1 MATLDFIRYETDQAI
16 DVNIGNK
23 DCRVKPYIHLVFDD
37 DGANGKYGIIMTVSP
52 PNVNI
57 EYEQI
62 FLKHNDDFDFTTGGE
77 VELDDIQLQDGDK
90 VWLSN
95 QNVSSEN
102 GIYYVRSGTWDFY
115 REVTN
120 EVFVDLGA
128 RATDQLD
135 GDLTRSI
142 LTTHN
147 IDFDQVGF
155 YSIVYYVINSLGVM
169 SKVTRKVRVILQNA
183 SIVPTNSFAITD
195 LQIVAEYDKDL
206 IGDPI
211 GDVNDCDACV
221 GSDSSSS
228 SIIGEVTPTTSP
240 SDTGTYIRKDGQTTF
255 TDNQSMGNNKLTDLA
270 PAENDFDAVNLAQ
283 VTTLIA
289 EAATV
294 TNISRSYTAG
304 ESIAAFKTVYMN
316 TDGSI
321 YIADTSDV
329 TLMGK
334 IIGIT
339 TESGTLGESINV
351 TTVGIITEMS
361 GLTTGSYYFF
371 NSAGNLTT
379 TVPTSGFTQI
389 MGNAVS
395 ATEFLV
401 NMQIP
406 LGL

>member
-1 MATLDFIRYETDQAI
+1 
-16 DVNIGNK
+16 
-23 DCRVKPYIHLVFDD
+23 
-37 DGANGKYGIIMTVSP
+37 
-52 PNVNI
+52 
-57 EYEQI
+57 
-62 FLKHNDDFDFTTGGE
+62 
-77 VELDDIQLQDGDK
+77 
-90 VWLSN
+90 
-95 QNVSSEN
+95 
-102 GIYYVRSGTWDFY
+102 
-115 REVTN
+115 
-120 EVFVDLGA
+120 
-128 RATDQLD
+128 
-135 GDLTRSI
+135 
-142 LTTHN
+142 
-147 IDFDQVGF
+147 
-155 YSIVYYVINSLGVM
+155 
-169 SKVTRKVRVILQNA
+169 
-183 SIVPTNSFAITD
+183 